1 MGAVSVSTT
10 GNYLRQP
17 VMMVSVCDGFLVLNI
32 YRIVRRIFVKT
43 GFCFCS
49 SSSSFSFSSSSVFET
64 QILIF
69 NSNINIDIRAI
80 SHQTVRFYIITF
92 LYIFVAASRSRSQT
106 H

>member
-1 MGAVSVSTT
+1 MGAVSVYTT

-49 SSSSFSFSSSSVFET
+49 SSSVFET

-80 SHQTVRFYIITF
+80 SHQTVRFSIITF

>member
-69 NSNINIDIRAI
+69 NSNINIDIRAYFT
-80 SHQTVRFYIITF
+80 SNRAFFHH
-92 LYIFVAASRSRSQT
+92 YIFIYICSGE
-106 H
+106 

>member
-49 SSSSFSFSSSSVFET
+49 SSSSFSFSSSSSVS
-64 QILIF
+64 Q
-69 NSNINIDIRAI
+69 NIDIRAI
-80 SHQTVRFYIITF
+80 SHQTVRFIITF